1 MKSTVKE
8 AGERSKG
15 LSNYEQE
22 TIINFNKEDQVAY
35 IFTYEKK
42 WQRHLEGKLGLK
54 PKSDNG
60 LGGRDYELPKD
71 RIPMPRAKR
80 VLSANHKKKLTS
92 TLAKARKAKQATL
105 L

>member
-1 MKSTVKE
+1 MTSTVKE
-8 AGERSKG
+8 AGKRSKG

-22 TIINFNKEDQVAY
+22 TIINFNKDEPVAH

-42 WQRHLEGKLGLK
+42 WQRHLEGKLGLT

-60 LGGRDYELPKD
+60 FGGRDYELPKN
-71 RIPMPRAKR
+71 RISRPRAKR
-80 VLSANHKKKLTS
+80 VLSANHKKRLTT
-92 TLAKARKAKQATL
+92 TLAKARKAKQAAL